1 MFDSCGAH
9 RSNFE
14 AEAEAIDTSLKHI
27 SKTFSQ
33 KTKPENNTVIF
44 SDAKSVLQAL
54 DSGKLDN
61 TSIKNLTKSIDSF
74 LTDHDVELTL
84 QWIPGHANIPG
95 NERAD
100 KLAKQGASL
109 PQTDVPTS
117 LETAKQQIRC
127 NKKEEWMN
135 DWARSTTGRAIFT
148 HMTTPTPKDSINS
161 LKRGEQTTVF
171 RLRSQHVPLNSHLKR
186 IGVIADS
193 SCPLCPCPDE
203 TVAHHLFHCPALKDL
218 RSLYLPPNPSLEN
231 TLYSSCKQLR
241 NTHSFYVMSS
251 GRRAKAQMPLVQ

>member
-117 LETAKQQIRC
+117 TNSQK
-127 NKKEEWMN
+127 
-135 DWARSTTGRAIFT
+135 TGNRKAF
-148 HMTTPTPKDSINS
+148 S
-161 LKRGEQTTVF
+161 LKT
-171 RLRSQHVPLNSHLKR
+171 
-186 IGVIADS
+186 
-193 SCPLCPCPDE
+193 
-203 TVAHHLFHCPALKDL
+203 ALHTRK
-218 RSLYLPPNPSLEN
+218 
-231 TLYSSCKQLR
+231 
-241 NTHSFYVMSS
+241 
-251 GRRAKAQMPLVQ
+251 